1 MTGSDE
7 KPTYRF
13 GPFVL
18 DLKRSSLTGGGQV
31 VTLRPKPQALLAYL
45 AANRGR
51 VVSKDE
57 LLSAVWPDV
66 FVTEDSLTQ
75 TVREIRK
82 AFGPEHEHLLRTISK
97 RGYLLE
103 AEEESLPS
111 FRILPTVAVLRF
123 RTPIDHDAWS
133 LHLDMLAEDLIA
145 GLGRF
150 QTMAVLARHSS
161 FTLTSGDPGVLEAA
175 RGRLG
180 ADFVIEGTVRVHD
193 DLARLTV
200 SLIDTRSATVRWSDH
215 FDVPTRSGQLLT
227 RDLQEKI
234 VARLA
239 ARLDDARAAQAVS
252 KRPTDLVADEL
263 MMQGISILRRN
274 EPAEYEKAGEL
285 LQAAVSRD
293 PSNGLAIAHLAF
305 STVMQRGFGR
315 AAIPDLTPA
324 LELAARAVTLAPD
337 QPTAHRVLSFVQ
349 MYRREFAAAEF
360 HMRKSLELNPYDADS
375 LDQMGYLLTLR
386 GRPQEALTW
395 IERAIALNPIHPSWY
410 EHDRSFALY
419 LLGDYRKAADAI
431 ELSPIPPAWMRT
443 WLAACYAQMG
453 DMTAARLHADRITET
468 DPRFS
473 AVDFARKNGAAFE
486 HASDHRH
493 FAEGVLM
500 ALGLPLE
507 TWSDTGP
514 VKVSSGD

>member
-1 MTGSDE
+1 MTGSGE

-18 DLKRSSLTGGGQV
+18 DLNRSSLAGGGRET
-31 VTLRPKPQALLAYL
+31 TLRPKPQALLAYL
-45 AANRGR
+45 AANQGR
-51 VVSKDE
+51 VISKDE
-57 LLSAVWPDV
+57 LLSAIWPDV

-75 TVREIRK
+75 TVREVRK
-82 AFGPEHEHLLRTISK
+82 AFGPEHEHLIRTISK

-103 AEEESLPS
+103 AEAETLPS

-123 RTPIDHDAWS
+123 QAPVGLDAWS
-133 LHLDMLAEDLIA
+133 THLEMLAEDLIA

-175 RGRLG
+175 HGRLG
-180 ADFVIEGTVRVHD
+180 ADYVIEGTVRMPD
-193 DLARLTV
+193 ELARLTV
-200 SLIDTRSATVRWSDH
+200 SLIETRTATVRWSDH
-215 FDVPTRSGQLLT
+215 FDVPTKSGQLLA
-227 RDLQEKI
+227 RDFQERI
-234 VARLA
+234 IARLA
-239 ARLDDARAAQAVS
+239 ARLDDARAAQAVT

-263 MMQGISILRRN
+263 MMQGLSIMRRN
-274 EPAEYEKAGEL
+274 NPSEYAKAGQL

-293 PSNGLAIAHLAF
+293 PSNGLAVAHLAF

-324 LELAARAVTLAPD
+324 LELAARAVSLSPD

-349 MYRREFAAAEF
+349 MYRREFAAAES

-395 IERAIALNPIHPSWY
+395 IERAIVLNPIHPTWY

-419 LLGDYRKAADAI
+419 LLGEYRRAADSI
-431 ELSPIPPAWMRT
+431 ELSPIPPPWMRA
-443 WLAACYAQMG
+443 WLAACYARLG
-453 DMTAARLHADRITET
+453 DMAAARLHVDLIAKT
-468 DPRFS
+468 DPPFS
-473 AVDFARKNGAAFE
+473 TVDFARRNGAAFE
-486 HASDHRH
+486 HQSDHRH

-500 ALGLPLE
+500 ALGLPTG
-507 TWSDTGP
+507 TWSGENSAASP
-514 VKVSSGD
+514 SAG

>member
-1 MTGSDE
+1 MSGSE
-7 KPTYRF
+7 ATPTYRF

-18 DLKRSSLTGGGQV
+18 DLNRSSLTGSGKE

-45 AANRGR
+45 AANQGR
-51 VVSKDE
+51 VIPKGE
-57 LLSAVWPDV
+57 LLDAVWPDV

-75 TVREIRK
+75 TIREVRK
-82 AFGPEHEHLLRTISK
+82 ALGPDNENIVRTISK

-103 AEEESLPS
+103 AEPERAPS
-111 FRILPTVAVLRF
+111 FRPLPMVAVLRF
-123 RTPIDHDAWS
+123 RNPTEHDIWTTS
-133 LHLDMLAEDLIA
+133 VDMLAEDLIG

-150 QTMAVLARHSS
+150 RSMAVLARHSS

-175 RGRLG
+175 RERLG
-180 ADFVIEGTVRVHD
+180 ADFVIEGTVRSFD
-193 DLARLTV
+193 DHARLSV
-200 SLIDTRSATVRWSDH
+200 SLVETRTATVRWGDDFEIS
-215 FDVPTRSGQLLT
+215 TRSGKLVT

-234 VARLA
+234 TARLA
-239 ARLDDARAAQAVS
+239 ARLDDVRADQAVS
-252 KRPTDLVADEL
+252 KRPTDLVSDEL
-263 MMQGISILRRN
+263 MMQGLSILRRN
-274 EPAEYEKAGEL
+274 NPSEYAKAGEL
-285 LQAAVSRD
+285 LQSAVTRE
-293 PSNGLAIAHLAF
+293 PSNGLAMAHLAF

-324 LELAARAVTLAPD
+324 LELAARAVTLAPE

-395 IERAIALNPIHPSWY
+395 IDRAIVLNPIHPSWY
-410 EHDRSFALY
+410 EHDRAFALY
-419 LLGDYRKAADAI
+419 LLGEYRKAADAI
-431 ELSPIPPAWMRT
+431 ELSPIPPAWMRA
-443 WLAACYAQMG
+443 WLAACYAQLG
-453 DMTAARLHADRITET
+453 DMVAAKRHADLITET
-468 DPRFS
+468 DPHFS

-493 FAEGVLM
+493 FAEGILL
-500 ALGLPLE
+500 ALGLPPE
-507 TWSDTGP
+507 SWSDERAVTRPSAG
-514 VKVSSGD
+514 

>member
-1 MTGSDE
+1 MSGPDD

-18 DLKRSSLTGGGQV
+18 DLNRSSLSGEGRE

-82 AFGPEHEHLLRTISK
+82 ALGSEHEHLIRTISK

-111 FRILPTVAVLRF
+111 FRPLPTVAVLRI
-123 RTPIDHDAWS
+123 RAPADQDTWL

-150 QTMAVLARHSS
+150 QTVAVLARNSS
-161 FTLTSGDPGVLEAA
+161 LTLTSGDPGVLEAA
-175 RGRLG
+175 LGRLG
-180 ADFVIEGTVRVHD
+180 ADFVIEGTVRLHED
-193 DLARLTV
+193 RTRLTV
-200 SLIDTRSATVRWSDH
+200 SLIETRSATVKWSDH
-215 FDVPTRSGQLLT
+215 FDVTAKSGQFLA
-227 RDLQEKI
+227 RELQESI
-234 VARLA
+234 IARLA
-239 ARLDDARAAQAVS
+239 ARLDDARAAQTVN

-263 MMQGISILRRN
+263 MMQGLSIMRRN
-274 EPAEYEKAGEL
+274 NPSEYDKAGEL
-285 LQAAVSRD
+285 LQAAVARD
-293 PSNGLAIAHLAF
+293 PSNGLAVAHLAF

-315 AAIPDLTPA
+315 AAILDLTPA

-337 QPTAHRVLSFVQ
+337 QPTTHRVLSFVQ

-360 HMRKSLELNPYDADS
+360 HMRKSLELNPYDAES

-395 IERAIALNPIHPSWY
+395 IDRAIALNPIHPSWY

-419 LLGDYRKAADAI
+419 LLGEYRKAADMI
-431 ELSPIPPAWMRT
+431 ELSPIPPAWMRA
-443 WLAACYAQMG
+443 WLAACYARMG
-453 DMTAARLHADRITET
+453 DVRAAKTHADRITET
-468 DPRFS
+468 DPHFS
-473 AVDFARKNGAAFE
+473 AVNFARRNGAAFE

-500 ALGLPLE
+500 ALGFPPE

-514 VKVSSGD
+514 LTVSSGQ

>member
-1 MTGSDE
+1 MAGTDE
-7 KPTYRF
+7 KATYRF

-18 DLKRSSLTGGGQV
+18 DLNRSSLMGGGV
-31 VTLRPKPQALLAYL
+31 EVTLRPKPQALLTYL

-51 VVSKDE
+51 VISKDE

-82 AFGPEHEHLLRTISK
+82 ALGPEHEHLIRTISK

-111 FRILPTVAVLRF
+111 FQPLPTVAVLRF
-123 RTPIDHDAWS
+123 RAPIDHDAWS
-133 LHLDMLAEDLIA
+133 SHLEMLAEDLIA

-180 ADFVIEGTVRVHD
+180 ADFVIEGTVRMNAD
-193 DLARLTV
+193 QARLTV
-200 SLIDTRSATVRWSDH
+200 SLIETRTTTVRWSDH
-215 FDVPTRSGQLLT
+215 FDIPTMAGQLLA
-227 RDLQEKI
+227 RDLQERI
-234 VARLA
+234 IARLA
-239 ARLDDARAAQAVS
+239 ARLDDARAAQIVA
-252 KRPTDLVADEL
+252 KRPTDLMADEL
-263 MMQGISILRRN
+263 MMQGLSIMRRN
-274 EPAEYEKAGEL
+274 DPAEYAKAGEL
-285 LQAAVSRD
+285 LQAAVTRD

-305 STVMQRGFGR
+305 STVMQCGFGR
-315 AAIPDLTPA
+315 APIPDLTPA
-324 LELAARAVTLAPD
+324 LELAARAVTLSPD

-360 HMRKSLELNPYDADS
+360 HMRKSLELNPYDAES

-395 IERAIALNPIHPSWY
+395 IDRAIALNPIHPSWY

-419 LLGDYRKAADAI
+419 LLGEYRQAADAI
-431 ELSPIPPAWMRT
+431 ELSPIPPAWMRA

-453 DMTAARLHADRITET
+453 DLSTARLHADRITET
-468 DPRFS
+468 DPHFS

-493 FAEGVLM
+493 FAEGILLS
-500 ALGLPLE
+500 LGLPPE

-514 VKVSSGD
+514 VTAASNA